1 MKTVLKITGI
11 SLLATIIYIIVSAIL
26 PFSESFKAASRNS
39 NTSVIIFL
47 WIVNIWFT
55 STVFYIGKTAE
66 WNKKWLLWSLI
77 FVYLTV
83 YSFMTQIETIF
94 FKNAFEIL
102 SKSDA
107 WLIMLSNIIPLLV
120 IVPLTLK
127 IVNKK
132 YPETN
137 PKIEIKLST
146 ILTKVGILAVVY
158 VVIYFLFGY
167 FVAWQFADVRE
178 FYSGTTEKQTFISL
192 MIGNFQNS
200 NVVTF
205 QFLRGILFS
214 TFILPIVFMFKDK
227 NKQLLISLVLVYLS
241 TAIVL
246 IIPNFLF
253 PATVRWA
260 HFIEMMSSMTT
271 FAVITWLAWKK

>member
-1 MKTVLKITGI
+1 MKTVLKIVGI
-11 SLLATIIYIIVSAIL
+11 SLLATIIYIVVSAVL
-26 PFSESFKAASRNS
+26 PFSEPFKIASQNS
-39 NTSVIIFL
+39 NPSDIIFL

-55 STVFYIGKTAE
+55 LTVFYIGKTTE
-66 WNKKWLLWSLI
+66 WNRKWVLYSLT

-102 SKSDA
+102 SNSDI
-107 WLIMLSNIIPLLV
+107 WLIMLANIIPLF
-120 IVPLTLK
+120 IIIPLTLK

-132 YPETN
+132 YPGTN

-146 ILTKVGILAVVY
+146 ILTKIGILAVVY
-158 VVIYFLFGY
+158 MFIYFLFGY
-167 FVAWQFADVRE
+167 FVAWQFADVRQ

-192 MIGNFQNS
+192 MIRNIQNS
-200 NVVTF
+200 NIVPF
-205 QFLRGILFS
+205 QFLRGFLFS
-214 TFILPIVFMFKDK
+214 AFILPIVFMFKNK
-227 NKQLLISLVLVYLS
+227 KKQLLISLILVYLS

-253 PATVRWA
+253 PETVRWA
-260 HFIEMMSSMTT
+260 HFIEMMTSMTV
-271 FAVITWLAWKK
+271 FAVITWLVWK

>member
-11 SLLATIIYIIVSAIL
+11 SLLATIIYIIVNAIL

-66 WNKKWLLWSLI
+66 WNKRWLLWSLI

-94 FKNAFEIL
+94 FENAFEIL
-102 SKSDA
+102 SKFDA
-107 WLIMLSNIIPLLV
+107 WLIMLSNIIPLFV

-167 FVAWQFADVRE
+167 FVALQFSDVRE

-214 TFILPIVFMFKDK
+214 TFILPIVFMFKGK

-253 PATVRWA
+253 PETVRWA

-271 FAVITWLAWKK
+271 FAVITWLVWKK